1 MDVKLGTKVKDSI
14 TGFVGF
20 ATARC
25 EYINGCVQFEIT
37 PEELKDG
44 IPQKEYW
51 LDEQRV
57 ESIEEE
63 VTKKP
68 PRNRKCLSD
77 YTSFGTGKKGGPQ
90 NNPTKSNPPS
100 LAGYD

>member
-1 MDVKLGTKVKDSI
+1 MDVKLGTKVKDSV

-25 EYINGCVQFEIT
+25 VYLNGCVQFEIT

-44 IPQKEYW
+44 VPQKEYW

-57 ESIEEE
+57 ELVKKE

-68 PRNRKCLSD
+68 SSIFSASAS
-77 YTSFGTGKKGGPQ
+77 TKGGPQ